1 MPTAFWSYKC
11 EYCGSLFKS
20 FKICDRHEMAC
31 NKNPDAKNCLY
42 CEYGWSKSIRK
53 RNNMICPQLKKR
65 YSKTSSVSCEF
76 FKKID
81 RKEKFIEAAKF
92 YKDLGEKKNER
103 KPKRASFDW

>member
-53 RNNMICPQLKKR
+53 RN
-65 YSKTSSVSCEF
+65 KT
-76 FKKID
+76 
-81 RKEKFIEAAKF
+81 RP
-92 YKDLGEKKNER
+92 KNPR
-103 KPKRASFDW
+103 SPSGVFRV